1 MSGKISQYLALVTV
15 LFISSSLFAQ
25 NNRSAVSLGGSD
37 LGTCTTIDPCRSFDV
52 AMSHTNAGGEIIAL
66 NTAGYGPFTINKAV
80 TVSGAP
86 GVHAAITVTSGVGI
100 DVIAAGTDHVVLRN
114 LVLIGTGGHFGIDI
128 FPGSEVR
135 VIGCTIR
142 GFQLYGIVAEGGN
155 LTVDHSAII
164 DNVGAFG
171 IDVGNTNPATTTH
184 HTVTNSLVQGNFVGL
199 AAEQHTALVVANCT
213 ITGNTTGA
221 QAISSAGTGA
231 VNADLALESCTI
243 AHNGSGVLASSNG
256 GNNVARVFI
265 SQNVIA
271 FDGTGVSK
279 SGSAV
284 VSSFNN
290 NRFILNGSDGG
301 PFTLVAFQ

>member
-1 MSGKISQYLALVTV
+1 MSRKISRYLALVTL

-25 NNRSAVSLGGSD
+25 NNRSAVSVGGSD
-37 LGTCTTIDPCRSFDV
+37 LNTCTTVDPCRSFGV

-66 NTAGYGPFTINKAV
+66 DTAGYGPFIVNKAV

-86 GVHAAITVTSGVGI
+86 GVHAAITTTSGTGI
-100 DVIAAGTDHVVLRN
+100 SVNAAGTDHVVLRN
-114 LVLIGTGGHFGIDI
+114 LVLIGAGGSSGIDI
-128 FPGSEVR
+128 NPAGEVR

-142 GFQLYGIVAEGGN
+142 GFQSFGIQASSGN

-184 HTVTNSLVQGNFVGL
+184 HTVTNTLIQGNNTGL
-199 AAEQHTALVVANCT
+199 AAEQHTAVVMANCT
-213 ITGNTTGA
+213 ITGNNSGA
-221 QAISSAGTGA
+221 QSVSNSGTGA

-243 AHNGSGVLASSNG
+243 AHNSGGVFAGSSG
-256 GNNVARVFI
+256 GNNLARVFI

-271 FDGTGVSK
+271 FNGTGVSK

-290 NRFILNGSDGG
+290 NRFVLNGTDGG